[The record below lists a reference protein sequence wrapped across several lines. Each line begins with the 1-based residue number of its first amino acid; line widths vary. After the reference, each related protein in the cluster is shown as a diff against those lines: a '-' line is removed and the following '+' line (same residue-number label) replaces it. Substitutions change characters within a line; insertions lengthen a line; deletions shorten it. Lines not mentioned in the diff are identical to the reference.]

1 MPIIG
6 ALQVETSIE
15 GHKYLLAVLQHFWFY
30 VAVKEKSK
38 SILKLN
44 NEYIF
49 NFNFTLNY
57 NIFYSLFLPHFLLVG
72 NI

>member
-1 MPIIG
+1 MPVIG
-6 ALQVETSIE
+6 ALQVEIAVD

-44 NEYIF
+44 
-49 NFNFTLNY
+49 
-57 NIFYSLFLPHFLLVG
+57 
-72 NI
+72 